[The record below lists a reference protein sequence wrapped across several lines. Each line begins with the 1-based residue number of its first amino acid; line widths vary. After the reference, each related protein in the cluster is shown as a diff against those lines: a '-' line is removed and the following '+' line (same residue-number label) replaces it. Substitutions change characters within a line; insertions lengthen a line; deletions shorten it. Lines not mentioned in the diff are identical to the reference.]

1 MIRTRADR
9 TIAVDE
15 ITIAED
21 IDAKVKV
28 KEDIK
33 L

>member
-1 MIRTRADR
+1 MIRTRAAR

-21 IDAKVKV
+21 IDAKVEV